1 MATAKKKT
9 PAKKST
15 KKSNKA
21 VFNDSQ
27 KNGLWFIFTILIIL
41 IAAVFIYCSMYSGI

>member
-9 PAKKST
+9 PAKTNT
-15 KKSNKA
+15 KKSNKV

-27 KNGLWFIFTILIIL
+27 KNGLWFIFTILIVIIVAL
-41 IAAVFIYCSMYSGI
+41 LIYCSMNMGV